1 MNMGEGMLE
10 DRVAIVTGAARGIG
24 RAISV
29 EFARSGADIAAVD
42 LDADTLQGTATE
54 VRGLDRRCLPIVADV
69 TREAEVREA
78 VRRAVSELGR
88 IDILCNNAGIVISK
102 PVAYVPE
109 MEVPAWLG
117 EFGEGPEAALSVEEW
132 RRVLDTNLTGAFLFA
147 REVGPHLMRQRSGKV
162 INISSTSAFKGS
174 PFFSAYCTSKAALS
188 TLTRCLASELA
199 QFGINVNAIA
209 PGTVNTEMTT
219 STLDTPD
226 RRRLYLDAI
235 PLGRFA
241 EPREI
246 AMMALFLASEAAD
259 YITGQTF
266 VVDGGQLGRAPGV

>member
-1 MNMGEGMLE
+1 MVVGEGMLE
-10 DRVAIVTGAARGIG
+10 GKVAIVTGAARGIG
-24 RAISV
+24 KAISL

-42 LDADTLQGTATE
+42 LDAETLQETAAG
-54 VRGLDRRCLPIVADV
+54 VRGLDRRCLTIVADV
-69 TREAEVREA
+69 TREAEVGEA
-78 VRRAVSELGR
+78 VRRTVSELGR
-88 IDILCNNAGIVISK
+88 IDILCNNAGVVVSK
-102 PVAYVPE
+102 PVAYLPE

-117 EFGEGPEAALSVEEW
+117 ESGGGPEAALSVEEW

-174 PFFSAYCTSKAALS
+174 PFFSAYCASKAALS
-188 TLTRCLASELA
+188 TLTRCLASEWA
-199 QFGINVNAIA
+199 QFGINVNAVA

-219 STLDTPD
+219 STLDNPD

-235 PLGRFA
+235 PLGRLA

-246 AMMALFLASEAAD
+246 ALMALFLASEAAD